1 MRSQDAQGVV
11 NLYREIYGDH
21 YPIRE
26 IYDPE
31 FILKQHEKGLMV
43 RAVVVDAGQNVLG
56 AQALYRLEEN
66 YPGLYELGTAWSCP
80 HTGPWA

>member
-1 MRSQDAQGVV
+1 MEWGVPAREIGAFTMRPMRSQDAQGVV

-56 AQALYRLEEN
+56 TQAL
-66 YPGLYELGTAWSCP
+66 
-80 HTGPWA
+80 